1 MCIRD
6 RNQAEEQLRAAFP
19 GSDVL
24 VVVKE
29 GGAAPRPEPKLNTS
43 TGGIAHVIAV
53 ASGKGGVG
61 KSTVKMCIRD
71 RDHVGFD
78 RLRLDGERQR
88 VAQEVGYGLH
98 LGRGVVVRQNHGVL
112 LALEFPDAAGEG
124 GGVFHVHLLFFL
136 FIKLNSIKKN
146 NRNSC

>member
-1 MCIRD
+1 MIRM
-6 RNQAEEQLRAAFP
+6 LRP
-19 GSDVL
+19 
-24 VVVKE
+24 E
-29 GGAAPRPEPKLNTS
+29 GGEGSGVARIGQRTARLGAGDQHLLVRAEHLGRLGHEVHPREE
-43 TGGIAHVIAV
+43 
-53 ASGKGGVG
+53 
-61 KSTVKMCIRD
+61 
-71 RDHVGFD
+71 DHVGFD

-88 VAQEVGYGLH
+88 VAQEVGHGLH